1 MLVLLTCVFPVPM
14 LLFPFTHLARRADGY
29 PSTEVLYWELD
40 CMSPFEAATFVSWS
54 CHVCLGSSVG
64 RELGPALGRPL

>member
-40 CMSPFEAATFVSWS
+40 CMSPFEAATFVS
-54 CHVCLGSSVG
+54 
-64 RELGPALGRPL
+64 